1 MPISE
6 QGRTERSRQRMRAA
20 GLRPMQ
26 MWVPDTTRPDFAVRV
41 RRQVDL
47 LRGKEEEREALDFL
61 EAARNENEWD

>member
-1 MPISE
+1 
-6 QGRTERSRQRMRAA
+6 
-20 GLRPMQ
+20 MQ